1 MNRTNQK
8 RKRKAAQALAAAALA
23 AAVLAGCALQRA
35 SSPETVPEYVFTYA
49 ENQAAGYPTA
59 LGAQRFAELV
69 EERTGGRIVINVY
82 TDAVSGDEPSVIEQ
96 LQFGGIDFARV
107 SVMSLGDTVEMLNV
121 LQLPY
126 LYEDRDHMWRVLDG
140 GIGDT
145 FLAALN
151 GTGMVGLSWYDA
163 GARHFYNWQRPIE
176 TLEDLAGLR
185 IRVAQSQ
192 LMYDMVDALGAV
204 PVTLPYSEVYSALET
219 RSIDGAE
226 NNWPSYQS
234 ERHWAAAPYITLDA
248 HSRIPEVQ
256 LCAQSTWRRLS
267 AEDRAVI
274 TACARESALYERELW
289 AEAEERAR
297 DSLVARGCVV
307 TELTGAELERFR
319 AAVQPLYDHYAAGRE
334 DLLEA
339 IAAMAAP

>member
-8 RKRKAAQALAAAALA
+8 RKRKAALALAAAALA
-23 AAVLAGCALQRA
+23 AAVMAGCALQRA

-289 AEAEERAR
+289 AEAEAKAR
-297 DSLVARGCVV
+297 RVLQARGCVV
-307 TELTGAELERFR
+307 TELTAEEQARFR
-319 AAVQPLYDHYAAGRE
+319 AAVQPLYDRYAAGHE

-339 IAAMAAP
+339 IAAKAAP